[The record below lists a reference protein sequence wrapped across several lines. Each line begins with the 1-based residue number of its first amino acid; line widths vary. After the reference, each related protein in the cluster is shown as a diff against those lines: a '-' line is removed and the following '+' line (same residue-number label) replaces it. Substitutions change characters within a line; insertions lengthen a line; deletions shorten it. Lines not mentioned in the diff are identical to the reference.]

1 MLESVSDDREDN
13 VAGLDSQAL
22 IAYRL
27 GRVEKAVEANN
38 AQAIERDNNIL
49 GKLDTITTLTTQF
62 ATMSL
67 RLDNLE
73 SWRKNINAFLIGLS
87 MTTIGL
93 IGTLIVRSIG

>member
-13 VAGLDSQAL
+13 IAGLDSQAL

-38 AQAIERDNNIL
+38 VQAIERDNNIL

-73 SWRKNINAFLIGLS
+73 SWRKNINAFLVALS

-93 IGTLIVRSIG
+93 IGTLIIRSI

>member
-1 MLESVSDDREDN
+1 MLEPVSDDREDN
-13 VAGLDSQAL
+13 IAGLDSQAL

-73 SWRKNINAFLIGLS
+73 SWKKNINAFLVGLT
-87 MTTIGL
+87 MTFIGL
-93 IGTLIVRSIG
+93 IGTLIIRSIG

>member
-1 MLESVSDDREDN
+1 MLEPVSDDREDN

-49 GKLDTITTLTTQF
+49 GKLETITTLTTQF

-73 SWRKNINAFLIGLS
+73 SWRKNINAFLVGLS

-93 IGTLIVRSIG
+93 IGTLIVRSLG